1 MIKRIFE
8 SKGRYLHQ
16 FCVYRIKERALR
28 QGFTADVEFML
39 SNGKAVDLVLRREGE
54 ILFIEAA
61 TSEPMEKEV
70 RNLVNNVTIELTPN
84 QLIVAVKDT
93 KMKRSLE
100 SLIAGS
106 EELKMHLTKIRV
118 VYAGDLIV
126 GKGKE
131 ALS

>member
-1 MIKRIFE
+1 MIKRVFE
-8 SKGRYLHQ
+8 SKGGYLHQ

-118 VYAGDLIV
+118 VYAGDLII

-131 ALS
+131 AL